1 MALFGQHWLE
11 DDCLSK
17 FYENTNLKVNHNW
30 NYLINTVKTGHLPGL
45 RSNMADIMEELDAAE
60 LQQEM
65 ADTFLEYLRPKM
77 TWIVKKNDRGLN
89 YYICSNCK
97 NEEYYMAK
105 FCPECGAKYEA
116 SY

>member
-1 MALFGQHWLE
+1 MALFGQSWME
-11 DDCLSK
+11 DDRLSK
-17 FYENTNLKVNHNW
+17 SYENTNLKVNHNW

-60 LQQEM
+60 LQQQMSE
-65 ADTFLEYLRPKM
+65 TFLEYLRPKM
-77 TWIVKKNDRGLN
+77 TWLIKTNYKGLH
-89 YYICSNCK
+89 YYVCSNCK
-97 NEEYYMAK
+97 NEENYMAK